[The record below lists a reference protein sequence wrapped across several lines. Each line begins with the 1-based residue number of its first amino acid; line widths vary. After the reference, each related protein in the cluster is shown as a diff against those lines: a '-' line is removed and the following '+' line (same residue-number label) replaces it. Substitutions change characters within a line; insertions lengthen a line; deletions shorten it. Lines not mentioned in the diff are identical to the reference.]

1 MSRPIITLLTDFGTS
16 DYYVGA
22 LKGVILGINPEAE
35 IIDISHNVLA
45 YDILDAAFTL
55 AQAWSTF
62 PARTVHLVVVDPGV
76 GSQRRPILVS
86 GDRHYFLAPDNG
98 VLSFV
103 YPRLEALTAY
113 HITSEHYFRQP
124 VSPTFH
130 GRDIFAAC
138 AAHLS
143 KGVEVEKFGE
153 PIEDY
158 LKLTIPQ
165 PKKLNEKAWKGLVL
179 KVDRFG
185 NLITNF
191 SATDCPAL
199 FADPTPTFL
208 LRVGSQEVSKLARTY
223 AEGAKGEIFALLGSS
238 GYLEVATNRGGVAK
252 LLAVN
257 RGAEVKLQLS

>member
-16 DYYVGA
+16 DYYVA
-22 LKGVILGINPEAE
+22 AMKGVILEINPEAE
-35 IIDISHNVLA
+35 IVDISHNVLA

-55 AQAWSTF
+55 SQAWSTF

-103 YPRLEALTAY
+103 YPRLETLTAY

-124 VSPTFH
+124 VSSTFH

-143 KGVEVEKFGE
+143 SGRS
-153 PIEDY
+153 
-158 LKLTIPQ
+158 
-165 PKKLNEKAWKGLVL
+165 VL
-179 KVDRFG
+179 SDTTSQRGSPVSSTGRSG
-185 NLITNF
+185 NSRPGSCSST
-191 SATDCPAL
+191 
-199 FADPTPTFL
+199 AD
-208 LRVGSQEVSKLARTY
+208 
-223 AEGAKGEIFALLGSS
+223 GSS
-238 GYLEVATNRGGVAK
+238 ACTPSESPG
-252 LLAVN
+252 
-257 RGAEVKLQLS
+257 SDIS